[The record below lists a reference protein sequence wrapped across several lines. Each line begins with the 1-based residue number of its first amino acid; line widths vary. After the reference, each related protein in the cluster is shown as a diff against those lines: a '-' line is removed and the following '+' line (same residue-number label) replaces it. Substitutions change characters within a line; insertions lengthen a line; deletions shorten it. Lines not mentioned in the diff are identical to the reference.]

1 MREFSFFL
9 DPNIS
14 SAESLHSILDGVVN
28 GLLVFTVSLLDLFL
42 LLDFLL
48 LHVGQNND
56 GVHQFFYVYG
66 MVVGVVAGVRVV
78 TKSLLGWGHL
88 GWGNMVIVEMGHL
101 VGIVFMGVV
110 PFDITLG
117 WMV

>member
-1 MREFSFFL
+1 MF
-9 DPNIS
+9 
-14 SAESLHSILDGVVN
+14 VVN
-28 GLLVFTVSLLDLFL
+28 IFLLDLFL
-42 LLDFLL
+42 LFDCLL
-48 LHVGQNND
+48 LHVGQDHN
-56 GVHQFFYVYG
+56 GVHQFVYG
-66 MVVGVVAGVRVV
+66 YGYGLVVGFVVGVRVATER
-78 TKSLLGWGHL
+78 LLGWGHL